1 MQPHGQSYQSR
12 PLPEVSPALF
22 HSPCVKSRLIHETA
36 IRLYSSDSSWIVH
49 LLFALDMLKL
59 IITECGGSPTEWEW
73 RVCDAAGQPL
83 RIGWQRSRNA
93 AKQEGERTLFEL
105 IASDSI
111 NSIAK
116 NMPTRGH

>member
-1 MQPHGQSYQSR
+1 MHES
-12 PLPEVSPALF
+12 VIKLF
-22 HSPCVKSRLIHETA
+22 RA
-36 IRLYSSDSSWIVH
+36 IPVG
-49 LLFALDMLKL
+49 LFIFFLRSNNSVMLKV

-93 AKQEGERTLFEL
+93 AKQEGERALFRL
-105 IASDSI
+105 IDSDSI
-111 NSIAK
+111 NPIPK

>member
-1 MQPHGQSYQSR
+1 LRSKNS
-12 PLPEVSPALF
+12 V
-22 HSPCVKSRLIHETA
+22 
-36 IRLYSSDSSWIVH
+36 
-49 LLFALDMLKL
+49 MLKV

-83 RIGWQRSRNA
+83 RIGWQISRNA
-93 AKQEGERTLFEL
+93 AKQEGERTLFKL

-111 NSIAK
+111 NSIPK

>member
-1 MQPHGQSYQSR
+1 MR
-12 PLPEVSPALF
+12 INA
-22 HSPCVKSRLIHETA
+22 A
-36 IRLYSSDSSWIVH
+36 IRFFTYVCRVRSF
-49 LLFALDMLKL
+49 LLRSQNSVMLKV

-93 AKQEGERTLFEL
+93 AKQEGERALFKL

-111 NSIAK
+111 NSIPK
-116 NMPTRGH
+116 SMPTRGH